1 MKRFTMML
9 ILVIL
14 LIIPQQAKAQSED
27 YVLVSSL
34 DKENIILYAKKVGSM
49 YKDFRIYFKGETYF
63 RPFWMN
69 VDNPTYA
76 PKIFYEDINE
86 DSKKELIITLN
97 KGYGTGVLDE
107 EVYVYRYTN
116 GLIDELVDNP
126 IAIIYKNVKTKLTT
140 EKAEVIIGDK
150 VTTVDTKMIEP
161 SHLFEDIGFGGIIDY
176 EVINKRL
183 MVRVSGQ
190 ITPAMFI
197 GDIIITYE
205 RRDKMYQAKRIEFIP
220 HNSEEKNPFYGPLRL
235 KFGAAR

>member
-1 MKRFTMML
+1 MKRFTWLM
-9 ILVIL
+9 LVIL
-14 LIIPQQAKAQSED
+14 FIIPQSAKALTDD
-27 YVLVSSL
+27 YVKVSSL
-34 DKENIILYAKKVGSM
+34 DKENITLYAKKGGGM
-49 YKDFRIYFKGETYF
+49 YKEFKIYFKGETYF

-69 VDNPTYA
+69 VTNPTYA

-140 EKAEVIIGDK
+140 QKAEVKIGDK
-150 VTTVDTKMIEP
+150 VTTVDTKSIEP

-183 MVRVSGQ
+183 MVRVGGQ

-197 GDIIITYE
+197 GDIIIAYE
-205 RRDKMYQAKRIEFIP
+205 HRDKMYQAKTIEFIP
-220 HNSEEKNPFYGPLRL
+220 YNSEEKNPFYGPIE
-235 KFGAAR
+235 FISGAIR